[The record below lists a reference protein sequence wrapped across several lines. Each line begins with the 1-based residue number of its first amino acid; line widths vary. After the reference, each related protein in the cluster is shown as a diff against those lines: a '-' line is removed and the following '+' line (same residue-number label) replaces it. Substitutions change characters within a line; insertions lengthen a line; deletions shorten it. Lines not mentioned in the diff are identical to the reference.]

1 LERTTHAARPAKA
14 RGAPFKRTFTVALFG
29 PLAAVSL
36 AACVAYPAHAAGIE
50 VEIAPPPPRVIEVP
64 PPRHG
69 YVWAPGY
76 WRYEGRRHVWV
87 DGRWMKERRGRHW
100 VADHWE
106 PHDGHYRYERGHW
119 ER

>member
-1 LERTTHAARPAKA
+1 LERTTHATRPAKA
-14 RGAPFKRTFTVALFG
+14 RRAPFRRTFTVALLG

-50 VEIAPPPPRVIEVP
+50 IEIAPPPPRVIEVP

-76 WRYEGRRHVWV
+76 WRYEGRHHVWV

>member
-1 LERTTHAARPAKA
+1 LERNKQLARPAKA
-14 RGAPFKRTFTVALFG
+14 RHAPFKRTFTFALLG

-50 VEIAPPPPRVIEVP
+50 IEIAPPAPRVVEVP

-69 YVWAPGY
+69 YVYAPGY
-76 WRYEGRRHVWV
+76 WRYEGHRHVWV
-87 DGRWMKERRGRHW
+87 DGRWMKERRGQHW

-106 PHDGHYRYERGHW
+106 PHNGHYRYEKGHW